1 MGVFLNKITWDVACF
16 QCLVL
21 ICCLQSKGTRMSSRK
36 QDDFVCFRSLRSS
49 TSGRWLEK
57 SGKHVGPNFTLKPN
71 TKASSLQFGKTELKT
86 NINGKK
92 KRNKRRIYGLLA
104 NGRDLRHDTKQVKSR
119 AGKRFIHEAHSFMS
133 VSFYT
138 NPGIYVCLYLKLPL
152 NDIDSVALG

>member
-71 TKASSLQFGKTELKT
+71 TKASSLQCCKTEIKAD
-86 NINGKK
+86 IGGKK
-92 KRNKRRIYGLLA
+92 KRNKRRIYGLLV
-104 NGRDLRHDTKQVKSR
+104 NGRDLRHYTKQVKSR
-119 AGKRFIHEAHSFMS
+119 AGERFIHETHSFMS

-138 NPGIYVCLYLKLPL
+138 YLCM
-152 NDIDSVALG
+152 SVFTTSFGWY